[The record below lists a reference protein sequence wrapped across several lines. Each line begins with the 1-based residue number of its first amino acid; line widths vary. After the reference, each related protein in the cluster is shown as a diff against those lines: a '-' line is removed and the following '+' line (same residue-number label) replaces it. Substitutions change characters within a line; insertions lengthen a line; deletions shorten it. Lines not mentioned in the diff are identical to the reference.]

1 MTETDIIELENKPSG
16 SQKDLLL
23 VRVLPIMVLCMC
35 MNAGASAG
43 ECEDGG

>member
-1 MTETDIIELENKPSG
+1 MIELENKPSG

-23 VRVLPIMVLCMC
+23 VRVLPIVVVCVYEC
-35 MNAGASAG
+35 AR